1 VKVKALVI
9 LSICLLGAAAY
20 VGWNRDDNKLPQ
32 QTGTGVPEIS
42 QAVETAQE
50 STSPESGATSADS
63 DNRVTVAGPS
73 EALVTPEDEPVQQ
86 GPETEINI
94 GPLLDPEHDDPNLG
108 QPPSEPV
115 EIGELLDPETYI
127 PPAPANEQEI
137 NIGPLLPPP
146 GDDKQFSVDEKPEVL
161 VEIGKPTDA
170 EAEVIE

>member
-1 VKVKALVI
+1 MKVKVLVI
-9 LSICLLGAAAY
+9 LSICLLGAATY
-20 VGWNRDDNKLPQ
+20 VGWNRDNYKSLQ
-32 QTGTGVPEIS
+32 LTGTDGLEIS
-42 QAVETAQE
+42 QAVERAQE
-50 STSPESGATSADS
+50 STAPGSDPTSADS
-63 DNRVTVAGPS
+63 DKRVTVADLS
-73 EALVTPEDEPVQQ
+73 QASVTPDEEPVQQ

-137 NIGPLLPPP
+137 NIGPFLPPP
-146 GDDKQFSVDEKPEVL
+146 GDDSQYEIDEKPEVL